1 MTHLKPYDRSAP
13 SPRPGHP
20 IRGILLAAG
29 YGRRFDASGQRD
41 KLLEPLADGRPVLW
55 HSAHA
60 LCAALP
66 GSIAVVRP
74 GSAERVRWLREAGC
88 EVLESDAAEQGMG
101 SALAHA
107 VEASATAAGWVV
119 ALADMPWLP
128 PAVIRAIAE
137 GIDTPESVVAPT
149 CDGRRGHPVG
159 FGSAWGAR
167 LAVLSG
173 DAGAR
178 DLLRDAVVRL
188 IPTDER
194 GVLRD
199 IDTPAD
205 LGP

>member
-1 MTHLKPYDRSAP
+1 MPSVPSDPGMTTARPAKPV
-13 SPRPGHP
+13 
-20 IRGILLAAG
+20 RGILLAAG
-29 YGRRFDASGQRD
+29 YGRRFDATGQRD

-55 HSAHA
+55 HSAKA

-66 GSIAVVRP
+66 GSVAVVRP
-74 GSAERVRWLREAGC
+74 GSAERMRWLRDAGC

-107 VEASATAAGWVV
+107 VQASISAAGWVV

-128 PAVIRAIAE
+128 PALIRSVADAIDAPE
-137 GIDTPESVVAPT
+137 GIVAPA

-159 FGSAWGAR
+159 FGRGWGAR
-167 LAVLSG
+167 LAALSG

-178 DLLRDAVVRL
+178 ELLRDAVVRL
-188 IPTDER
+188 IPTEER

-205 LGP
+205 LAR